1 MQFSEGLPITQASP
15 FFANSDPDMPAA
27 PVPASQ
33 ILEWISQQITASL
46 ENAIEKEKGISPLK
60 ETSVPNVSGGSTDTD
75 ITMVDALP
83 SNIGVNSNS
92 SRGQLNTGSNPA
104 YYRNQTFV
112 EGFSKASVV
121 KHPGDIKG
129 HSIKV
134 CNQGFENL
142 LLLGVCIVVF
152 FWYVYIIDCY
162 SMQGIPNV
170 IAQSLYQHFE
180 LFCKKHHFN
189 F

>member
-1 MQFSEGLPITQASP
+1 MQFSEGLAITQASP

-33 ILEWISQQITASL
+33 IHEWISQQITATL

-60 ETSVPNVSGGSTDTD
+60 DTIAPHLGGGSTDTD

-83 SNIGVNSNS
+83 SNSGANNNN
-92 SRGQLNTGSNPA
+92 SRGQVNTGSNPA

-121 KHPGDIKG
+121 KHLGDIKG
-129 HSIKV
+129 HSVKV
-134 CNQGFENL
+134 RKQG
-142 LLLGVCIVVF
+142 
-152 FWYVYIIDCY
+152 
-162 SMQGIPNV
+162 
-170 IAQSLYQHFE
+170 
-180 LFCKKHHFN
+180 
-189 F
+189 

>member
-1 MQFSEGLPITQASP
+1 MQFSESLPITQASP

-33 ILEWISQQITASL
+33 ILGWISQQISVSL
-46 ENAIEKEKGISPLK
+46 ENAIEREKGASPLK
-60 ETSVPNVSGGSTDTD
+60 ETNVHHASGGSTDTD

-83 SNIGVNSNS
+83 SNSGVNSNNL
-92 SRGQLNTGSNPA
+92 RGQNSGSNPA

-121 KHPGDIKG
+121 KYPGDIKG

-134 CNQGFENL
+134 WNQGLILKYYF
-142 LLLGVCIVVF
+142 VWFFSIV
-152 FWYVYIIDCY
+152 I
-162 SMQGIPNV
+162 
-170 IAQSLYQHFE
+170 
-180 LFCKKHHFN
+180 LF
-189 F
+189 